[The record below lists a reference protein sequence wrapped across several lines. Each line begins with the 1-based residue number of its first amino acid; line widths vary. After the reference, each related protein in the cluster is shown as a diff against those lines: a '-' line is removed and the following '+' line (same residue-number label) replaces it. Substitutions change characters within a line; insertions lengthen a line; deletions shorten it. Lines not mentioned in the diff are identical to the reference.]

1 MRGWMWRGGMA
12 LAVAA
17 VLGACDMT
25 ESGLEPPSGEQV
37 EPKQSSSAVTASFTA
52 VADAAVQSA
61 LPAQNFGS
69 TPTLLADTSPQ
80 EQSLLRFNVTGLSG
94 TVTKAVLRLYVSN
107 GSADGP
113 RVYRTASGW
122 TEGAVTWN
130 SKPAVSG
137 SPLYD
142 LGNVTSGSFVEL
154 DVTPAVSGN
163 GEVNLAL
170 VAASSDGMDA
180 ASREAAQVDRRP
192 TLIVTTGSTPPPPTR
207 KTFTFPAVGDA
218 TLDSSREYQN
228 FGSGN
233 LFVDAAPDSR
243 AVLGFELPG
252 LTGEVVSAKLR
263 LFAFNGTS
271 NGPKAYLLQYSSWSE
286 SNVSWSYS
294 PSSRSQGVL
303 GDAGAVAL
311 NSWMEI
317 DVTDAFMG
325 QNRVSFELRPDSTDG
340 ADFYSREHTDPALR
354 PQLVVVTEQLS
365 CAPANDTP
373 STGTPQWSRGFQG
386 MGRQSG
392 IGITVDAAG
401 NAVAL
406 IEYDGAVNFG
416 GGTLPNHGTDPGT
429 YGTDVDFAVV
439 RYSPTGAHLASR
451 GFGVANGYA
460 QGRAVVTLPNGDI
473 VVTGKASAPID
484 LGGGD
489 LGAGAFVVRLTPA
502 LDHVWSRHLD
512 FDVQAVAVD
521 PSGAIIV
528 AGNMPKGGTAGEANP
543 LVEKY
548 SGTGTRLWSKE
559 FMASVSSRT
568 NAVTTDLWGNIIVG
582 GELYGSLTGDGVA
595 VPESPLAPYV
605 LKLNPSGTGVWTKR
619 FESAPTPYHQRGVS
633 SLATAPDGS
642 VIISGYFDEWIRV
655 GSERRLPTGLYS
667 SFIAVRDADG
677 HERWQRWFGNE
688 DSTVFPRTTSVDAN
702 GDIVITGE
710 FGGSLDF
717 GGGPLVTPNHPA
729 PNEHSP
735 ADGFFIAKFRL
746 GCGEHRYSRALSNGD
761 YAYFWGSK
769 AAVAP
774 DGSAYWMGSFEGHLD
789 TGVGVL
795 QNPDPNL
802 FDVMLMRLSP

>member
-1 MRGWMWRGGMA
+1 
-12 LAVAA
+12 
-17 VLGACDMT
+17 MT
-25 ESGLEPPSGEQV
+25 GSGLEPPTGEPV
-37 EPKQSSSAVTASFTA
+37 EPEQRRSAATASFTA
-52 VADAAVQSA
+52 VADAAVLSGS
-61 LPAQNFGS
+61 PAQNFGS

-94 TVTKAVLRLYVSN
+94 TVTRAVLRLYVSN

-122 TEGAVTWN
+122 TEGTVTWN
-130 SKPAVSG
+130 TRPAVSG
-137 SPLYD
+137 SPLFD
-142 LGNVTSGSFVEL
+142 LGSVSSGTFVEL
-154 DVTPAVSGN
+154 DVTSAVSGN

-180 ASREAAQVDRRP
+180 ASRETAQVDRRP

-207 KTFTFPAVGDA
+207 RTFTFASNGDA
-218 TLDSSREYQN
+218 TLDSAREYQN
-228 FGSGN
+228 FGRGN

-243 AVLGFELPG
+243 AVLRFELPG

-271 NGPKAYLLQYSSWSE
+271 NGPKAYLIPSSWNESE
-286 SNVSWSYS
+286 VTWDSS
-294 PSSRSQGVL
+294 PSLRSEGVL
-303 GDAGAVAL
+303 GDAGAVGL
-311 NSWMEI
+311 NRWMEL
-317 DVTDAFMG
+317 DVTDAFTG
-325 QNRVSFELRPDSTDG
+325 QPRVAFELRPDSTDG
-340 ADFYSREHTDPALR
+340 VDFYSREHTDPALR

-373 STGTPQWSRGFQG
+373 STGSSRWARGFQG
-386 MGRQSG
+386 MGRQTG
-392 IGITVDAAG
+392 MGITVDAAG

-406 IEYDGAVNFG
+406 IDYDGAVDFG
-416 GGTLPNHGTDPGT
+416 GGTLPNHGTEPGM
-429 YGTDVDFAVV
+429 YATDNDIAVV
-439 RYSPTGAHLASR
+439 RYTPGGAHLASR
-451 GFGVANGYA
+451 GFGVANGYVL
-460 QGRAVVTLPNGDI
+460 GRAVVTLPNGD
-473 VVTGKASAPID
+473 VVITGDASAPID
-484 LGGGD
+484 LGGGS
-489 LGAGAFVVRLTPA
+489 LGMGSFVARLTPA

-512 FDVQAVAVD
+512 FNVQNVAVD

-528 AGNMPKGGTAGEANP
+528 IGDMPKGGTAGEANP

-548 SGTGTRLWSKE
+548 SGTGTRVWRKE
-559 FMASVSSRT
+559 FLASVSSRT
-568 NAVTTDLWGNIIVG
+568 GAVATDRWGNIFVG

-605 LKLNPSGTGVWTKR
+605 LKLNPSGAGIWTKR
-619 FESAPTPYHQRGVS
+619 FESAPTPYHQRGVL
-633 SLATAPDGS
+633 SLATLPDGA
-642 VIISGYFDEWIRV
+642 VVISGYFDEWLRV
-655 GSERRLPTGLYS
+655 GSERRLPTGLYT

-688 DSTVFPRTTSVDAN
+688 GSSIFPRTTSVDAQ

-717 GGGPLVTPNHPA
+717 GGGPLVTPNHPP
-729 PNEHSP
+729 PNENSQ
-735 ADGFFIAKFRL
+735 ADGFFIAKFRP
-746 GCGEHRYSRALSNGD
+746 GCGEHRYSRVLSNGD

-795 QNPDPNL
+795 QNPDPEL
-802 FDVMLMRLSP
+802 FDVMLLRLNP